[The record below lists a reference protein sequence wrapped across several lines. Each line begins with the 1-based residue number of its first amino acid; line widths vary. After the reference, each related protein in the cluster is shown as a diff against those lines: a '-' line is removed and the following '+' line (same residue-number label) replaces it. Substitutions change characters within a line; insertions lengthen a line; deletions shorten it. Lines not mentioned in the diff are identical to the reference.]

1 MDFTG
6 ELHGRLVLPHDPDW
20 HTARM
25 AWQLAVDQQPAAVVY
40 AASAQD
46 VSATVLAALQMGL
59 RVAPQGTG
67 HNAAPL
73 GPLNRTILLRTDRLG
88 EISVNPL
95 TGIARVGAGVRWIQL
110 TDAASKYGL
119 MALAGSAADV
129 GVVGYTLG
137 GGVSWFARSHGL
149 ASNHVVA
156 AEVVLADGTLVRA
169 DADNHPDLFWAL
181 RGGGGI
187 AGIVT
192 ALEFRLFPMTEVQA
206 GLLAWPIERAP
217 AVLSSWRRWVDDVPD
232 QVTSVGRMLRLPP
245 LPDLP
250 EPLRGRSLVAIEA
263 VCDLPVPQAE
273 ALLAPLRALAPELDT
288 FGTTAVSDLHLL
300 HMDPPYPV
308 PAAGDGMLLSGLPS
322 GALAAFL
329 GMTGA
334 GRDLPLLSVELRHL
348 GGALRPGAASGG
360 AVDGFDAEFALFA
373 AGITPDAPSAVA
385 THAAL
390 DELRMAMSPWEAATG
405 YRNFAERSRGRFD
418 APEVE
423 ARLRA
428 VKAAY
433 DPGDLIHANHP
444 VPVSRGN
451 GGPVPAPGR

>member
-1 MDFTG
+1 MDFPG

-25 AWQLAVDQQPAAVVY
+25 AWQLAVDQQPAAVVF

-46 VSATVLAALQMGL
+46 VSATVLAARRAGL

-73 GPLNRTILLRTDRLG
+73 GELNRTILLRTDLLG
-88 EISVNPL
+88 EIAIDPL
-95 TGIARVGAGVRWIQL
+95 TRIARVGAGVRWLQL
-110 TDAASKYGL
+110 TDAAAKYGL

-149 ASNHVVA
+149 ASNQVVA
-156 AEVVLADGTLVRA
+156 ADVVLADGTLVRA
-169 DADNHPDLFWAL
+169 DADTHPDLFWAL
-181 RGGGGI
+181 RGGGV
-187 AGIVT
+187 AGVVT
-192 ALEFRLFPMTEVQA
+192 ALEFRLFPMTETQA
-206 GLLAWPIERAP
+206 GLLAWPIEQAP
-217 AVLSSWRRWVDDVPD
+217 TVLSAWRRWVDDVPD
-232 QVTSVGRMLRLPP
+232 QVTSLGRMLRLPP

-263 VCDLPVPQAE
+263 VCDLPAPQAD

-288 FGTTAVSDLHLL
+288 CGTTAVADLHLL

-348 GGALRPGAASGG
+348 GGALRPGIVRGG
-360 AVDGFDAEFALFA
+360 AVDGLDAEFALFA
-373 AGITPDAPSAVA
+373 AGITPDAASVVAV
-385 THAAL
+385 HAVL
-390 DELRMAMSPWEAATG
+390 DELRTAMSPWEAATG

-418 APEVE
+418 APEVA

-428 VKAAY
+428 VKTAY
-433 DPGDLIHANHP
+433 DSDDLIHANHP
-444 VPVSRGN
+444 IS
-451 GGPVPAPGR
+451 

>member
-6 ELHGRLVLPHDPDW
+6 DLHGRLVLPHDPDW

-25 AWQLAVDQQPAAVVY
+25 AWQLAVDQRPAAVVH
-40 AASAQD
+40 AATAQD
-46 VSATVLAALQMGL
+46 VCATVLAAQQLGL

-73 GPLNRTILLRTDRLG
+73 GSLHRTILLRTDRLG
-88 EISVNPL
+88 EVSIDPL
-95 TGIARVGAGVRWIQL
+95 TRIARVGAGVRWAQV
-110 TDAASKYGL
+110 TDEASKYGL

-149 ASNHVVA
+149 ASNQVA
-156 AEVVLADGTLVRA
+156 AADVVLADGTLVRV
-169 DADNHPDLFWAL
+169 DADNHPELFWAL
-181 RGGGGI
+181 RGGGGV

-192 ALEFRLFPMTEVQA
+192 ALEFRLFPKTEVQA
-206 GLLAWPIERAP
+206 GMLAWPLEQA
-217 AVLSSWRRWVDDVPD
+217 ATVLTAWRRWVDDVPD
-232 QVTSVGRMLRLPP
+232 SVTSLGRVLRLPP

-263 VCDLPVPQAE
+263 VCDLPAPQAD
-273 ALLAPLRALAPELDT
+273 ALLAPLRDLGPFLDT
-288 FGTTAVSDLHLL
+288 FAPTAVGDLHLL

-308 PAAGDGMLLSGLPS
+308 PATGDGLLLSGLPS

-348 GGALRPGAASGG
+348 GGAMRPGAVPGG
-360 AVDGFDAEFALFA
+360 AVDGLDAEFAMFGV
-373 AGITPDAPSAVA
+373 GITPDTASVAAV
-385 THAAL
+385 HEVL
-390 DELRMAMSPWEAATG
+390 DELRQAMGPWEAATG

-418 APEVE
+418 PAEVTE
-423 ARLRA
+423 RLRA
-428 VKAAY
+428 VKRAY
-433 DPGDLIHANHP
+433 DPDDLIHANHP
-444 VPVSRGN
+444 V
-451 GGPVPAPGR
+451 APER

>member
-25 AWQLAVDQQPAAVVY
+25 AWQLAVDQQPAAVVF

-46 VSATVLAALQMGL
+46 VSATVLAARRAGL

-73 GPLNRTILLRTDRLG
+73 GELNRTVLLRTDLLG
-88 EISVNPL
+88 EIAIDPL
-95 TGIARVGAGVRWIQL
+95 TRIARVGAGARWLQV
-110 TDAASKYGL
+110 TDAAAKYGL

-149 ASNHVVA
+149 ASNQVVA
-156 AEVVLADGTLVRA
+156 ADVVLADGTLVRA
-169 DADNHPDLFWAL
+169 DADTHPDLFWAL
-181 RGGGGI
+181 RGGGGV

-192 ALEFRLFPMTEVQA
+192 ALEFRLFPMTETQA
-206 GLLAWPIERAP
+206 GLLAWPIEQAP
-217 AVLSSWRRWVDDVPD
+217 TVLSAWRRWVDDVPD
-232 QVTSVGRMLRLPP
+232 QVTSLGRMLRLPP

-263 VCDLPVPQAE
+263 VCDLPAPQAD

-288 FGTTAVSDLHLL
+288 FGTTAVADLHLL

-348 GGALRPGAASGG
+348 GGALRPGAVRGG
-360 AVDGFDAEFALFA
+360 AVDGLDAEFALFA
-373 AGITPDAPSAVA
+373 AGITPDAASVVAV
-385 THAAL
+385 HAVL
-390 DELRMAMSPWEAATG
+390 DELRTAMSPWEAATG

-418 APEVE
+418 APETA

-428 VKAAY
+428 VKTAY
-433 DPGDLIHANHP
+433 DPDDLIHANHP
-444 VPVSRGN
+444 VPS
-451 GGPVPAPGR
+451 AE

>member
-25 AWQLAVDQQPAAVVY
+25 PWQLAVDQRPSAVVY
-40 AASAQD
+40 AATAQD
-46 VSATVLAALQMGL
+46 VSATVLAALQLGL

-73 GPLNRTILLRTDRLG
+73 GPLSRTILLRTDQLT
-88 EISVNPL
+88 EISINPL
-95 TGIARVGAGVRWIQL
+95 TRIARVGAGVRWVQV

-149 ASNHVVA
+149 ASNQVVA

-169 DADNHPDLFWAL
+169 DADNHSDLFWAL

-192 ALEFRLFPMTEVQA
+192 ALEFRLFPLTDVYA
-206 GLLAWPIERAP
+206 GMLAWPLERAA
-217 AVLSSWRRWVDDVPD
+217 AVLSEWRRWTDDVPET
-232 QVTSVGRMLRLPP
+232 VTSLGRILRLPP

-263 VCDLPVPQAE
+263 VCDLPVGQAE
-273 ALLAPLRALAPELDT
+273 ALLAPLRDLSPEIDT
-288 FGTTAVSDLHLL
+288 FALTHVGDLHLL

-348 GGALRPGAASGG
+348 GGALRPGRVRGG
-360 AVDGFDAEFALFA
+360 AVDGLDAEFALFA
-373 AGITPDAPSAVA
+373 AGITPDAASVAAVYEV
-385 THAAL
+385 L
-390 DELRMAMSPWEAATG
+390 DELFAALAPWEATTG
-405 YRNFAERSRGRFD
+405 YRNFSERSRGRFD
-418 APEVE
+418 SAEVE
-423 ARLRA
+423 QRLRA

-433 DPGDLIHANHP
+433 DPDNLIHANHP
-444 VPVSRGN
+444 VS
-451 GGPVPAPGR
+451 